1 MRPWMMSSTNRQRG
15 LYAALQRGS
24 RKNCSAP
31 VKNVAVTV
39 DNLAS
44 PSYMRC
50 NNCCNAHKEMDMAQ
64 AVESFIDR
72 LMGPF
77 ARELARMP
85 ASSFRYLLNA
95 F

>member
-1 MRPWMMSSTNRQRG
+1 MHT
-15 LYAALQRGS
+15 
-24 RKNCSAP
+24 
-31 VKNVAVTV
+31 
-39 DNLAS
+39 
-44 PSYMRC
+44 
-50 NNCCNAHKEMDMAQ
+50 KEMDMAQ

-85 ASSFRYLLNA
+85 ASSFRYLLND